1 MKTNYLIELGK
12 DKRRLAWWLLST
24 LLAAIIG
31 AGVMYVAAPTLS
43 SNDTDTE
50 SLANA
55 GAAAEHGVGAEPQQ
69 EQSGTPNGVELP
81 RQKWAIAGLSV
92 KKIEPGTLTENLWV
106 TGKLTVNEDRLAHIY
121 SLVEGLIH
129 SVSVRFGQE
138 VKQGDV
144 LAVVDSKEVGAA
156 KLALYGHRLQ
166 ADFAEVNAEWTQK
179 INQNT
184 QELIAT
190 LRQKPPITELE
201 ERFVDKP
208 MGDYR
213 QQLISAYANLYK
225 SRADLDRLSPLAA
238 KGVTAGKQVLAAK
251 AVFEANQATFV
262 ALLEQLKF
270 TARQKAL
277 MSEQAFQQAQRAV
290 AVDRSQLYIL
300 GYRANDLDKI
310 DPVAEGESIS
320 HFEIRAPF
328 NGTVIGK
335 NVVLAE
341 RVGPDT
347 ELFQIAD
354 LSTVWVQADI
364 YQKDIAKLRELGD
377 TLVFRSPSSP
387 HDSLHKATIFYKG
400 DLLDPATR
408 TIRLNATVKNPDRHL
423 KPGMFVEVAL
433 PGKQL
438 ENVLSVPAT
447 ALQEI
452 DGTTIVFVHTK
463 GDQFER
469 RDVSV
474 GVTGE
479 GQVQIL
485 SGLKPGESVAVTGGF
500 SLKSEM
506 LKELMTDDD

>member
-1 MKTNYLIELGK
+1 MKTNYLVELGR
-12 DKRRLAWWLLST
+12 DKRRLAWWLVNIT
-24 LLAAIIG
+24 LAAI
-31 AGVMYVAAPTLS
+31 V
-43 SNDTDTE
+43 
-50 SLANA
+50 
-55 GAAAEHGVGAEPQQ
+55 GAAIMYYATNTFSFLDGRSETLGVASNSTEGDASEQAEEG
-69 EQSGTPNGVELP
+69 GTSNLVELP
-81 RQKWAIAGLSV
+81 QQKWAIAGLRV
-92 KKIEPGTLTENLWV
+92 QKIEPGSLTENLWV

-129 SVSVRFGQE
+129 TVNVRFGQE

-166 ADFAEVNAEWTQK
+166 ADFAEVNAEWNQK
-179 INQNT
+179 INENT
-184 QELIAT
+184 QELIT
-190 LRQKPPITELE
+190 KLRKKPPISELE
-201 ERFVDKP
+201 QQFVDKP

-213 QQLISAYANLYK
+213 QQLISAYASLYK
-225 SRADLDRLSPLAA
+225 SQADLERLEPLAA

-251 AVFEANQATFV
+251 AAFEANQATFV

-270 TARQKAL
+270 TAWQNAL
-277 MSEQAFQQAQRAV
+277 MSEQALQQAKRAV

-300 GYRANDLDKI
+300 GYHPNELDKF

-354 LSTVWVQADI
+354 LSKVWVQADV
-364 YQKDIAKLRELGD
+364 YQKDLAKLRELGD
-377 TLVFRSPSSP
+377 TLHFRLPSSKDGSE
-387 HDSLHKATIFYKG
+387 HEAAIFYTG
-400 DLLDPATR
+400 DLLDPETR
-408 TIRLNATVKNPDRHL
+408 TIRLNAVIENPDRYL

-433 PGKQL
+433 PGKRL
-438 ENVLSVPAT
+438 DNVLSVPAT

-452 DGTTIVFVHTK
+452 DGTTIVFIHKK
-463 GDQFER
+463 GEQFER

-474 GVTGE
+474 GVTGD

-506 LKELMTDDD
+506 LKELMADDD